1 MRIEEIRNIGTDNLL
16 QELEGSE
23 RELFNLRFQKATQQ
37 LSDTTGLRKTRRN
50 IARMKTVLRERELA
64 AKAQAAQADAQ
75 KEAATP

>member
-1 MRIEEIRNIGTDNLL
+1 MRIEEIRNIGTENLL

-37 LSDTTGLRKTRRN
+37 LSDMTGIRKTRRN

-64 AKAQAAQADAQ
+64 AEAQADAR
-75 KEAATP
+75 KETATP

>member
-50 IARMKTVLRERELA
+50 IARIKTVLRERELA
-64 AKAQAAQADAQ
+64 AEAQADAQ

>member
-50 IARMKTVLRERELA
+50 IARIKTVLRERELA
-64 AKAQAAQADAQ
+64 AKAQADAQ

>member
-1 MRIEEIRNIGTDNLL
+1 MRIEEIRNIGTENLL

-37 LSDTTGLRKTRRN
+37 LSDMTGIRKTRRN

-64 AKAQAAQADAQ
+64 AEAQADAQ

>member
-1 MRIEEIRNIGTDNLL
+1 MRIEEIRNIGTENLL

-50 IARMKTVLRERELA
+50 IARIKTVLRERELA
-64 AKAQAAQADAQ
+64 AEAQANAQ

>member
-1 MRIEEIRNIGTDNLL
+1 MRIEEIRNIGTENLL

-64 AKAQAAQADAQ
+64 AVAQADAQ

>member
-16 QELEGSE
+16 QELGGME

-50 IARMKTVLRERELA
+50 IARIKTVLRERELA
-64 AKAQAAQADAQ
+64 AMAQADAQ

>member
-1 MRIEEIRNIGTDNLL
+1 MRIEEIRNIGTENLL

-64 AKAQAAQADAQ
+64 AEAQADAQ